1 MPELYTFD
9 IASGGHATFE
19 LQFPFEAYDCQL
31 KYMRCVLEALH
42 RGENA
47 LLESPTG
54 TGKTLSLLCAALAWQ
69 RRVTPANKGVYA
81 ASRGGRL
88 PWRVFVANS
97 ALAFVFRRQSSD
109 HHLRIADSQP
119 GELSTLGA

>member
-9 IASGGHATFE
+9 IASGEGGGHATFE

-69 RRVTPANKGVYA
+69 RRVKPANKGVYA

-88 PWRVFVANS
+88 PWR
-97 ALAFVFRRQSSD
+97 SSSLTAPWHFPQAKLRPSFT
-109 HHLRIADSQP
+109 HHGHTAR
-119 GELSTLGA
+119 